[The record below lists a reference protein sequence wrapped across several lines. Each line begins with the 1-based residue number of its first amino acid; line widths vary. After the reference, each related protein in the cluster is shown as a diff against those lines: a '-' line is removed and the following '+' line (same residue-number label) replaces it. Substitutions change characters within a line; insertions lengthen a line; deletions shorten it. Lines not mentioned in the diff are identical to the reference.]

1 LLVAALALTAAL
13 SVPIASDAGTI
24 VDVPAHGL
32 VLPTAVAAYGKD
44 RYVVADAA
52 LQRIFV
58 VATDGTT
65 TMLAGGGEPN
75 ALGSVPGGF
84 ADGQADAARF
94 DAPQGIAAGAHG
106 EVYVADTGN
115 HCIRKITPRGTVTT
129 VAGDPERAGNGD
141 GPARTATFRAPR
153 GITFDV
159 NGDLLVADASTG
171 IRRISPLGKVSTLQ
185 LPVNSPFDIAVVRGE
200 KRQTVYVVSDVDGL
214 LVFTSPKSFIRYT
227 LENVARKD
235 GGGTAAGDPIGHPYG
250 VAAYGSHSVVYTDR
264 VTNEVRIL
272 DTDVYYVKLIVP
284 SHDVEASRLGAP
296 IAVRPLPDGRGVVIA
311 DALGRELRILGLD
324 SDREPFVPRG
334 GSAIPAPP
342 TRSTQRIAL
351 VGGSMIWWATDW
363 QTSIEG
369 QAEVMLNARPHTRP
383 IEVLPIL
390 PLGATAA
397 AQLQYAGDLCE
408 AHEADFMVLNVN
420 SALVRES
427 YAVSGAIS
435 SPAAWARWAGP
446 LRDAATTADS
456 RCRSAGVRFAI
467 AISPLSDEI
476 SASESAVRRL
486 LNDVF
491 VTDPDAHASY
501 LAALEGITVI
511 DLWPAFTAAEAS
523 DEAHPGLY
531 LTWDM
536 HLSAAGRTAFA
547 GGLADA
553 IERLQAPTPP

>member
-185 LPVNSPFDIAVVRGE
+185 LP
-200 KRQTVYVVSDVDGL
+200 
-214 LVFTSPKSFIRYT
+214 
-227 LENVARKD
+227 
-235 GGGTAAGDPIGHPYG
+235 
-250 VAAYGSHSVVYTDR
+250 
-264 VTNEVRIL
+264 
-272 DTDVYYVKLIVP
+272 
-284 SHDVEASRLGAP
+284 
-296 IAVRPLPDGRGVVIA
+296 
-311 DALGRELRILGLD
+311 
-324 SDREPFVPRG
+324 
-334 GSAIPAPP
+334 
-342 TRSTQRIAL
+342 
-351 VGGSMIWWATDW
+351 
-363 QTSIEG
+363 
-369 QAEVMLNARPHTRP
+369 
-383 IEVLPIL
+383 
-390 PLGATAA
+390 
-397 AQLQYAGDLCE
+397 
-408 AHEADFMVLNVN
+408 
-420 SALVRES
+420 
-427 YAVSGAIS
+427 
-435 SPAAWARWAGP
+435 
-446 LRDAATTADS
+446 
-456 RCRSAGVRFAI
+456 
-467 AISPLSDEI
+467 
-476 SASESAVRRL
+476 
-486 LNDVF
+486 
-491 VTDPDAHASY
+491 
-501 LAALEGITVI
+501 
-511 DLWPAFTAAEAS
+511 
-523 DEAHPGLY
+523 
-531 LTWDM
+531 
-536 HLSAAGRTAFA
+536 
-547 GGLADA
+547 
-553 IERLQAPTPP
+553 